1 MKDEEKNET
10 GRLKG
15 KCRRMKQEGR
25 RMSDNDDLII
35 LNAFLPMAKY

>member
-15 KCRRMKQEGR
+15 KFGRMKQEGR
-25 RMSDNDDLII
+25 RMSDNEY
-35 LNAFLPMAKY
+35 LNI